1 MTGKLAQEMLTGD
14 VVRVAPQ
21 GRLDTFTVPEF
32 EQILTEHLDAG
43 RARLVVDLAD
53 VTYVSSSG
61 LRALLSA
68 RRRARA
74 AGGDVALCSMAP
86 RVREIFEMVGFVS
99 LFGIFA
105 SIQEAVAAFSLDVS
119 GRM

>member
-1 MTGKLAQEMLTGD
+1 MTSTPAQEILAGD

-21 GRLDTFTVPEF
+21 GRLDTSSVPEF
-32 EQILTEHLDAG
+32 ELILSEHLDAG
-43 RARLVVDLAD
+43 RSRLVVDLAD

-61 LRALLSA
+61 LRALLSV

-74 AGGDVALCSMAP
+74 GGGDVVLCNMAP

-105 SIQEAVAAFSLDVS
+105 SVQEAVAAFSIDVS
-119 GRM
+119 TRT